1 MIKSLT
7 TRKGNVVYYD
17 DETKEIIT
25 LPSITCYLMC
35 RNLVKN
41 LKAGLENGN
50 ITRSSKEST

>member
-25 LPSITCYLMC
+25 LPNIACYLMC

-41 LKAGLENGN
+41 LKVGLENGN
-50 ITRSSKEST
+50 TKRTSEAST